1 MRIVLKLLL
10 VAAVIF
16 ILLQL
21 FHPPISAKP
30 ATAEFAAPPEIRAI
44 FEKDCYACHSD
55 QRRLAWFDQIEPAYF
70 LVRKDVLIA
79 REHLNFSTLGSKP
92 AAAQQA
98 TLYEAVNM
106 MQLGAMPLPR
116 FTALHPQ
123 AKVTSEDLA
132 ILKAYLA
139 PWSTTPH
146 ASAATITTPPPTSI
160 SVIQPEFNSL
170 AFDKDFGNW
179 KPISFTD
186 RGDNNSFRFILGND
200 IAANA
205 AASGNIHPWPDG
217 TRFAKIAWQQE
228 EGADG
233 LIHPGTSSPTRVHAS
248 LLVGKIQV
256 FVGDVGHSDHQHP
269 HAPSGAVDHPGRDV
283 HDRALADVVGPP
295 IQQHLSLAV
304 EHVIQLRRAAM
315 VVFAGTI
322 DVDRMRPGVGRAGVL
337 AADQPVAPATGAS
350 LPRNFSLVPHQG
362 HQDFRFHVVGPR
374 FANHFGALAAPE
386 SLIYRQNL
394 GEMSVPFG
402 PAWRGLPSPCAADY
416 SGRRGSTLAHKTQ
429 LATRRRYGICPPR
442 VSQWTVCPA
451 VRLPAP

>member
-70 LVRKDVLIA
+70 LVRKDILIA

-139 PWSTTPH
+139 PWSTTPP
-146 ASAATITTPPPTSI
+146 ASAATITTPPPTSL

-170 AFDKDFGNW
+170 AFDKDFENW

-228 EGADG
+228 KGADG
-233 LIHPGTSSPTRVHAS
+233 LIHPRKFV
-248 LLVGKIQV
+248 QV
-256 FVGDVGHSDHQHP
+256 ELMVKD
-269 HAPSGAVDHPGRDV
+269 A
-283 HDRALADVVGPP
+283 
-295 IQQHLSLAV
+295 HL
-304 EHVIQLRRAAM
+304 
-315 VVFAGTI
+315 
-322 DVDRMRPGVGRAGVL
+322 
-337 AADQPVAPATGAS
+337 
-350 LPRNFSLVPHQG
+350 
-362 HQDFRFHVVGPR
+362 
-374 FANHFGALAAPE
+374 
-386 SLIYRQNL
+386 YRQTA
-394 GEMSVPFG
+394 GWG
-402 PAWRGLPSPCAADY
+402 WGRWRGLDLKPYGKDASFPGECTSCHLPMRDADDVYTLPISTAAVTREESLNNQAAALPPNLPFNPLAWNAITMFVDPATHTM
-416 SGRRGSTLAHKTQ
+416 STLYGDTRAMQAAH
-429 LATRRRYGICPPR
+429 GE
-442 VSQWTVCPA
+442 PA
-451 VRLPAP
+451 VPGAVLALVTWQQRDDPHWFGGRIPGKAISVEAVAIGPHPTYQRYDNITHHQPPIPPEKVTQREAFILGLTPATLPKIAGPIPRFE